1 MLLKR
6 LCIMNW
12 LKELTLFR
20 LLTLAICSSQF
31 SLPGMKIVCF
41 PVLYSSY
48 LPFSYPLLLRALII
62 EDGPVTLVV
71 HPSASQL
78 GRYSLLLVFHLL
90 KTLKI
95 IIFKGHVIIRNCLR
109 PKKGLLRQ
117 KYKLR
122 FLKIVLGLCK
132 PYVKK
137 IYVI

>member
-41 PVLYSSY
+41 PVLYSSC
-48 LPFSYPLLLRALII
+48 LPFLYHLLLRPLTL
-62 EDGPVTLVV
+62 EHGPVTLVV
-71 HPSASQL
+71 RASASQL
-78 GRYSLLLVFHLL
+78 GWYSLLLLFRLP

-95 IIFKGHVIIRNCLR
+95 IIFKGHLIIRNCLR
-109 PKKGLLRQ
+109 AKTGLLRQ
-117 KYKLR
+117 K
-122 FLKIVLGLCK
+122 
-132 PYVKK
+132 
-137 IYVI
+137 